1 MVTQR
6 RIVTSNKPSEREWT
20 LQQSRRKFLK
30 GASAAGAVTLAGCSG
45 QSGQGEA
52 DETASGQGEEMT
64 VFRKAMSDN
73 VPPLDPHIGAD
84 LSPAMVYLNLY
95 DSLTFV
101 DPKGEVIPQLAK
113 DWTISDDGLVYTFDL
128 REDATFHGTGNT
140 LTAEDV
146 KFSAERLMDIN
157 QGYANLLSENVSKE
171 NITVEG
177 DFTISFELDEP
188 FAPFSGV
195 LALFYIVDKEAV
207 MDNLEDGEF
216 GERGDYGQQFLGNTD
231 AGTGPYIF
239 ESLDRQTALVM
250 NRNENYF
257 AGWPEEPFDQVRFEV
272 VPEDST
278 VRSLM
283 QSEELD
289 VTGQY
294 QSDETFSAIDEME
307 HAETQTF
314 PTSGILYNMINTQRA
329 PTDDVNVRKALAW
342 GFDYESVVEEV
353 QPQHNLAQ
361 GPLAPNWGVH
371 NEDVLQPSYDPEKAK
386 QAYQDAGYSEGELTV
401 EQVYVEGRDFQRRIS
416 LQFQE
421 RMAEIGINVE
431 IKSQT
436 WSTLTEKATSPE
448 ETGHL
453 NSVFYVPLYPD
464 PDSVFYFQYHSE
476 VPNSWM
482 NLRFLNNSEVDTLI
496 DEART
501 TTDPEQRASL
511 YKELQDKIAGL
522 YTDIHQYHTTT
533 RLGVNNRVCN
543 IQKRPAQGFINHYNE
558 YKNC

>member
-1 MVTQR
+1 
-6 RIVTSNKPSEREWT
+6 
-20 LQQSRRKFLK
+20 L
-30 GASAAGAVTLAGCSG
+30 GAGAAGAVTLAGCSG
-45 QSGQGEA
+45 QTN
-52 DETASGQGEEMT
+52 DASGQPTDASGQTSDAGGKSGETT
-64 VFRKAMSDN
+64 VFRKAISDN
-73 VPPLDPHIGAD
+73 VPPLDPHKGAD
-84 LSPAMVYLNLY
+84 LTPAMIYLNLY

-101 DPKGEVIPQLAK
+101 DPEGQIVPQLAE
-113 DWTISDDGLVYTFDL
+113 DWTISEDGLTYTFDL
-128 REDATFHGTGNT
+128 REDVTFHRTGNS

-146 KFSAERLMDIN
+146 KFSAERLIDIN
-157 QGYANLLSENVSKE
+157 QGYANLLSENTSKDGIVVE
-171 NITVEG
+171 DEHTV
-177 DFTISFELDEP
+177 TFELDRS
-188 FAPFSGV
+188 FAPFLGV
-195 LALFYIVDKEAV
+195 LALFYIVDKDAV
-207 MDNLEDGEF
+207 MDNLADGEF
-216 GERGDYGQQFLGNTD
+216 GDRGDYGQQFLNSTD
-231 AGTGPYIF
+231 AGTGPYVF

-250 NRNENYF
+250 NRNEEYF
-257 AGWPEEPFDQVRFEV
+257 AGWPEEPFDQIRFEV
-272 VPEDST
+272 VPEDAT

-283 QSEELD
+283 ESQELD

-294 QSDETFSAIDEME
+294 QSDETFRAIDSMD

-314 PTSGILYNMINTQRA
+314 PTSGLLYNMINTQRP
-329 PTDDVNVRKALAW
+329 PTDNVNVRKALAW
-342 GFDYESVVEEV
+342 GFDYEAVVNEIT
-353 QPQHNLAQ
+353 PYHNLAQ

-371 NEDVLQPSYDPEKAK
+371 NEDVMQPSYDPERAK

-401 EQVYVEGRDFQRRIS
+401 EQVYVEGRDFQRRIC
-416 LQFQE
+416 LMFQE

-482 NLRFLNNSEVDTLI
+482 NLRFLDDSEVDSLI

-501 TTDPEQRASL
+501 TTDPDQRAAL
-511 YKELQDKIAGL
+511 YQELQSKISGL

-533 RLGVNNRVCN
+533 RLGVNNRVCG

-558 YKNC
+558 YYNC